1 MTTAPQFRKGDRVRL
16 RPHARSDVFD
26 LALAGRSATV
36 SSVERDIEGRFYIAV
51 LVDDDPGVSIGPRRP
66 GHRFFFAPEEVELAP
81 AEEQPVESARRTIL
95 VAGIGNIFLGDDAFG
110 VEVAQ
115 RLVRSELPEGARAVD
130 YGIRSV
136 HLIYDLLEPIDEL
149 IIVDAVDRKEP
160 PGSIFVFDPEQGAFG
175 DDSGDLHGVDLHAV
189 LAAIDQLGER
199 RPRVRIVG
207 CQPVELGAHIGLS
220 AEVEDAVEKSISL
233 IRRILC
239 ESN

>member
-1 MTTAPQFRKGDRVRL
+1 MSPRVL
-16 RPHARSDVFD
+16 
-26 LALAGRSATV
+26 
-36 SSVERDIEGRFYIAV
+36 I
-51 LVDDDPGVSIGPRRP
+51 
-66 GHRFFFAPEEVELAP
+66 
-81 AEEQPVESARRTIL
+81 
-95 VAGIGNIFLGDDAFG
+95 AGIGNIFFGDDAFG

-115 RLVRSELPEGARAVD
+115 RLAKSELPEGARAVD

-136 HLIYDLLEPIDEL
+136 HLIYDLLEPIDQL
-149 IIVDAVDRKEP
+149 IIVDAVDRHEP
-160 PGSIFVFDPEQGAFG
+160 PGSVFVIDPEPGAG
-175 DDSGDLHGVDLHAV
+175 DGDGGDLHTVDLHAV
-189 LAAIDQLGER
+189 LAAVDQLGER